1 MSDLIFDR
9 LTVRNFLRYGD
20 RPTTIDISGRRG
32 LVVIRGENGHG
43 KSSVFDALSF
53 ALTGKPMRQFPMGA
67 LVNNVNKKKLEVTV
81 DLRKGPWTARIS
93 RGQKPGYVR
102 FWKKP
107 SSDPRDIELEE
118 FSETS
123 GRGATDT
130 AKLIEDFLGF
140 DNALFC
146 SMIAGSTRRPS
157 FLASDSSAQKA
168 IVERLFG
175 FSVLQDDAA
184 AVKTAREIEAVE
196 LARLRG
202 DADHRSRQ
210 IAVVEQRIEG
220 LTRQSAEW
228 SVKRE
233 SRIDALASELDGL
246 RAIDLD
252 AAAEREELLRG
263 WDAMVAGLVDRMQ
276 LDSAAV
282 SAARVA
288 HQRSTSRLETALS
301 IEEQRV
307 SDEDLEAGAAAI
319 DELERMTAAL
329 GELTSS
335 RAELLGRVRV
345 AESEQ
350 AACTA
355 QLTTMTDRCD
365 RCGQPWPDADSRRK
379 TIEAIRASHDDAAAV
394 AASVR
399 IELDAVRATDDT
411 LREQVRD
418 LQGSLPWPS
427 KRAIEDARSKRDR
440 NADELVAAASA
451 HEITATA
458 LSEAET
464 AAASSKAA
472 VAAVGDRP
480 PHPDLG
486 GFASIADLTR
496 RMGRVGSEL
505 AAAEGESDPFLSGID
520 ALRSSVPDPIDEE
533 RLSLLVSRD
542 QAARALER
550 LLTHKDSPLRAAIL
564 ARFLPT
570 LNDRVT
576 GYLDHLGLPYAVR
589 FTSDLEVQILDGD
602 DEVSALSGGEEE
614 RLAMALSW
622 SFRDIYEEIHGV
634 RVCFSAIDERL
645 DSGMD
650 AKGADAAVDLLRRA
664 SLGNGRSVWLVT
676 HRPELE
682 SHADHVLWVRRNN
695 RFSEV
700 TG

>member
-1 MSDLIFDR
+1 VSDLIFDR

-93 RGQKPGYVR
+93 RGQKPGFVR

-107 SSDPRDIELEE
+107 TSDPRDVELEE
-118 FSETS
+118 FSETA

-184 AVKTAREIEAVE
+184 AVKAKREVEAVE
-196 LARLRG
+196 LSKLRS
-202 DADHRSRQ
+202 DSDHRERQ
-210 IAVVEQRIEG
+210 LGIVEQKVAE
-220 LTRQSAEW
+220 LTAQSRAW
-228 SVKRE
+228 SERKVA
-233 SRIDALASELDGL
+233 RIDALEAELSSLMSIDVESARELELVLLAWDGRVAAASESL
-246 RAIDLD
+246 RL
-252 AAAEREELLRG
+252 
-263 WDAMVAGLVDRMQ
+263 
-276 LDSAAV
+276 AV
-282 SAARVA
+282 SSLSSARLS
-288 HQRSTSRLETALS
+288 HQR
-301 IEEQRV
+301 
-307 SDEDLEAGAAAI
+307 AA
-319 DELERMTAAL
+319 
-329 GELTSS
+329 S
-335 RAELLGRVRV
+335 RAEVADANVASGPSDEELALGLEAIDALSQMEADHASAVVASSEVLGRLRA
-345 AESEQ
+345 AESSIKSLEV
-350 AACTA
+350 
-355 QLTTMTDRCD
+355 QLSRISDVCD
-365 RCGQPWPDADSRRK
+365 TCGQPWPDAESRRK
-379 TIEAIRASHDDAAAV
+379 TIAGLESELASSKERAESLRAEHSSAKISTAGLDAELREVRSALPWPTREKVEEARRRRDAAA
-394 AASVR
+394 A
-399 IELDAVRATDDT
+399 DAVTA
-411 LREQVRD
+411 RE
-418 LQGSLPWPS
+418 
-427 KRAIEDARSKRDR
+427 
-440 NADELVAAASA
+440 ELK
-451 HEITATA
+451 I
-458 LSEAET
+458 
-464 AAASSKAA
+464 
-472 VAAVGDRP
+472 
-480 PHPDLG
+480 
-486 GFASIADLTR
+486 
-496 RMGRVGSEL
+496 
-505 AAAEGESDPFLSGID
+505 AAAELGEAEERARTLQEAMAEFDARPSPPDLAGFARVSDLENRIAKIASEVESMGSEADPYTSGIE
-520 ALRSSVPDPIDEE
+520 ALQSSVPDPVDVEH
-533 RLSLLVSRD
+533 LSSLIARD

-589 FTSDLEVQILDGD
+589 FTSDLEVQILDGE